1 MSVRVVGGVRSYSLR
16 TTEISELL
24 PGGNRHPLQK
34 AKVQFRKVTD
44 QEEEAFLWEEE
55 CIGNYL
61 GKGKIWRRK

>member
-24 PGGNRHPLQK
+24 PGENRHPLQK

-44 QEEEAFLWEEE
+44 QEEEAFL
-55 CIGNYL
+55 
-61 GKGKIWRRK
+61 